1 MGRRLTYRQFA
12 GMTEPA
18 AGRISVV
25 MTQTYDL
32 ILKNGTVVTPGGETR
47 ADIGVINERIAF
59 IGDLDG
65 SVAGEIYDAKG
76 LHILPGVIDSQV
88 HFREPGLEYKENLET
103 GARSAALGGV
113 VAVFEMPNTNP
124 STTSPEMLAD
134 KLARAKGRM
143 DIDHAFYAGATHH
156 NVDVLAE
163 MEATPG
169 CCGVKVFM
177 GASTGDLLIQD
188 DEGVE
193 AVLRAIKR
201 RAAFHS
207 EDEYR
212 LVERRGLAREGDWT
226 SHPEVRDVEAAVSST
241 TRLLRIARKVGKR
254 IHVLH
259 ITTAEEMELLRAA
272 KDVASVECLPQ
283 HLTLVAPGAY
293 ERLRGYAQMNPPIR
307 EQRHVDALWRALNA
321 GIVDV
326 LGSDHAPHTKEEKA
340 RSYPAS
346 PSGMPGVQT
355 LVPVMLTHVN
365 NGKLTLRRFVELT
378 SAGPQRVFGLADK
391 GRIAEG
397 YHADFTVVDMKR
409 KETITEEWS
418 KSKCGWTPF
427 DGFEATGWPVATI
440 VRGGF
445 VMRDGEIVAKGGGQP
460 VRFNETLG
468 ATV

>member
-1 MGRRLTYRQFA
+1 
-12 GMTEPA
+12 MTK
-18 AGRISVV
+18 
-25 MTQTYDL
+25 TFDL
-32 ILKNGTVVTPGGETR
+32 ILRGGTVVTPGGEAR
-47 ADIGVINERIAF
+47 VDIGVKGERIVE
-59 IGDLDG
+59 IGDLTAASAD
-65 SVAGEIYDAKG
+65 EIYEAGG

-88 HFREPGLEYKENLET
+88 HFREPGLEWKEDLES

-134 KLARAKGRM
+134 KLKRAKGRM
-143 DIDHAFYAGATHH
+143 DIDHAFYAGATHD
-156 NVDVLAE
+156 NVGLLAE
-163 MEATPG
+163 MERTQG

-177 GASTGDLLIQD
+177 GASTGDLLVHD

-212 LVERRGLAREGDWT
+212 LAERRELAVTGDWT
-226 SHPEVRDVEAAVSST
+226 SHPVVRDVETAVMST
-241 TRLLRIARKVGKR
+241 RRLLNLARKVGKR

-259 ITTAEEMELLRAA
+259 ITTAEELDMLRDA

-283 HLTLVAPGAY
+283 HLTLVAPEAY
-293 ERLRGYAQMNPPIR
+293 QRLKGYAQMNPPIR

-326 LGSDHAPHTKEEKA
+326 MGSDHAPHSIEEKA
-340 RSYPAS
+340 RPYPAS

-355 LVPVMLTHVN
+355 MVPIMLTHVN
-365 NGKLTLRRFVELT
+365 NGKLSLQRFVELT

-397 YHADFTVVDMKR
+397 YHADFTVVDLKR
-409 KETITEEWS
+409 KETITKEWS

-445 VMRDGEIVAKGGGQP
+445 VMRDGEIVAKGGGKP
-460 VRFNETLG
+460 VRFNETLEP
-468 ATV
+468 AA

>member
-1 MGRRLTYRQFA
+1 
-12 GMTEPA
+12 MTK
-18 AGRISVV
+18 
-25 MTQTYDL
+25 TFDL
-32 ILKNGTVVTPGGETR
+32 ILRGGTVVTPGGEAR
-47 ADIGVINERIAF
+47 VDIGVKGERIVE
-59 IGDLDG
+59 IGDLTAASAD
-65 SVAGEIYDAKG
+65 EIYEAGG

-88 HFREPGLEYKENLET
+88 HFREPGLEWKEDLES

-134 KLARAKGRM
+134 KLKRAKGRM
-143 DIDHAFYAGATHH
+143 DIDHAFYAGATHD
-156 NVDVLAE
+156 NVGLLAE
-163 MEATPG
+163 MERTQG

-177 GASTGDLLIQD
+177 GASTGDLLVHD

-212 LVERRGLAREGDWT
+212 LAERRELAVTGDWT
-226 SHPEVRDVEAAVSST
+226 SHPVVRDVETAVMST
-241 TRLLRIARKVGKR
+241 RRLLKLARKVGKR

-259 ITTAEEMELLRAA
+259 ITTAEELEMLRDA

-283 HLTLVAPGAY
+283 HLTLVAPEAY
-293 ERLRGYAQMNPPIR
+293 QRLKGYAQMNPPIR

-326 LGSDHAPHTKEEKA
+326 MGSDHAPHSIEEKA
-340 RSYPAS
+340 RPYPAS

-355 LVPVMLTHVN
+355 MVPIMLTHVN
-365 NGKLTLRRFVELT
+365 NGKLSLQRFVELT

-397 YHADFTVVDMKR
+397 YHADFTVVDLKR
-409 KETITEEWS
+409 KETITKEWS

-445 VMRDGEIVAKGGGQP
+445 VMRDGEIVAKGGGKP
-460 VRFNETLG
+460 VRFNETLEPQ
-468 ATV
+468 A

>member
-1 MGRRLTYRQFA
+1 MSKTF
-12 GMTEPA
+12 
-18 AGRISVV
+18 
-25 MTQTYDL
+25 DL
-32 ILKNGTVVTPGGETR
+32 ILRGGTVVTPGGEART
-47 ADIGVINERIAF
+47 DIGVRGERIVA
-59 IGDLDG
+59 IGDLTG
-65 SVAGEIYDAKG
+65 ASAGETYDATG

-88 HFREPGLEYKENLET
+88 HFREPGLDWKEDLET

-156 NVDVLAE
+156 NVGVLAE

-177 GASTGDLLIQD
+177 GASTGDLLVQD

-212 LVERRGLAREGDWT
+212 LAERRELAVTGDWQ
-226 SHPEVRDVEAAVSST
+226 SHIVVRDVEAAVSST
-241 TRLLRIARKVGKR
+241 RRLLRIARACGKR

-259 ITTAEEMELLRAA
+259 ISTAEEMELLRDA
-272 KDVASVECLPQ
+272 KDVASVEVLPN
-283 HLTLVAPGAY
+283 HLTLAAPDCY
-293 ERLRGYAQMNPPIR
+293 ERLKGFAQQNPPVR
-307 EQRHVDALWRALNA
+307 EARHREALWRALNA

-326 LGSDHAPHTKEEKA
+326 LATDHAPHTIEEKQLP
-340 RSYPAS
+340 YPAS

-365 NGKLTLRRFVELT
+365 DGKLSLQRFVELT

-397 YHADFTVVDMKR
+397 YHADFTVVDLKR
-409 KETITEEWS
+409 KETITAEWS
-418 KSKCGWTPF
+418 KSKCGWTQF

-445 VMRDGEIVAKGGGQP
+445 VMRDGEIVAKGGGKP
-460 VRFNETLG
+460 VRFNETLEPQ
-468 ATV
+468 V

>member
-1 MGRRLTYRQFA
+1 
-12 GMTEPA
+12 MTK
-18 AGRISVV
+18 
-25 MTQTYDL
+25 TFDL
-32 ILKNGTVVTPGGETR
+32 ILCGGTVVTPGGEAR
-47 ADIGVINERIAF
+47 LDIGVKGERIVE
-59 IGDLDG
+59 IGDLSAASAD
-65 SVAGEIYDAKG
+65 EIYDAGG

-88 HFREPGLEYKENLET
+88 HFREPGLEWKEDLET

-143 DIDHAFYAGATHH
+143 DIDHAFYAGATHD
-156 NVDVLAE
+156 NVGLLAE
-163 MEATPG
+163 MERTQG

-177 GASTGDLLIQD
+177 GASTGDLLVHD

-212 LVERRGLAREGDWT
+212 LAERRELAVTGDWT
-226 SHPEVRDVEAAVSST
+226 SHPVVRDVETAVMST
-241 TRLLRIARKVGKR
+241 RRLLNLARKVGKR

-259 ITTAEEMELLRAA
+259 ITTAEELEMLRDA

-283 HLTLVAPGAY
+283 HLTLVAPEAY
-293 ERLRGYAQMNPPIR
+293 QRLKGYAQMNPPIR
-307 EQRHVDALWRALNA
+307 EQRHVDSLWRALNA

-326 LGSDHAPHTKEEKA
+326 MGSDHAPHSIEEKA
-340 RSYPAS
+340 QPYPAS

-355 LVPVMLTHVN
+355 MVPVMLTHVN
-365 NGKLTLRRFVELT
+365 NGKLSLQRFVELT

-397 YHADFTVVDMKR
+397 YHADFTVVDLKR
-409 KETITEEWS
+409 KETITAEWS

-445 VMRDGEIVAKGGGQP
+445 VMRDGEIVAKGGGKP
-460 VRFNETLG
+460 VRFNETLEPAG
-468 ATV
+468 

>member
-1 MGRRLTYRQFA
+1 MSKTF
-12 GMTEPA
+12 
-18 AGRISVV
+18 
-25 MTQTYDL
+25 DL
-32 ILKNGTVVTPGGETR
+32 ILRGGTIVTPGGEART
-47 ADIGVINERIAF
+47 DIGVRGERIVA
-59 IGDLDG
+59 IGDLSG
-65 SVAGEIYDAKG
+65 ASAGETYDATG

-88 HFREPGLEYKENLET
+88 HFREPGLDWKEDLET

-156 NVDVLAE
+156 NVGVLAE

-177 GASTGDLLIQD
+177 GASTGDLLVQD

-212 LVERRGLAREGDWT
+212 LAERRELAVTGDWQ
-226 SHPEVRDVEAAVSST
+226 SHIVVRDVEAAVSST
-241 TRLLRIARKVGKR
+241 RRLLRIARACGKR

-259 ITTAEEMELLRAA
+259 ISTAEEMELLRDA
-272 KDVASVECLPQ
+272 KDVASVEVLPN
-283 HLTLVAPGAY
+283 HLTLAAPDCY
-293 ERLRGYAQMNPPIR
+293 ERLKGFAQQNPPVR
-307 EQRHVDALWRALNA
+307 EARHREALWRALNA

-326 LGSDHAPHTKEEKA
+326 LATDHAPHTIEEKQLP
-340 RSYPAS
+340 YPAS

-365 NGKLTLRRFVELT
+365 DGKLSLQRFVELT

-397 YHADFTVVDMKR
+397 YHADFTVVDLKR
-409 KETITEEWS
+409 KETITAEWT
-418 KSKCGWTPF
+418 KSKCVWTQF

-445 VMRDGEIVAKGGGQP
+445 VMRDGEIVAKGGGKP
-460 VRFNETLG
+460 VRFNETLEPQD
-468 ATV
+468 